1 MIVIMTTAATTR
13 ILIAMPILM
22 IVSVMVMSV
31 TLVMIVMVM
40 SVTLVMI
47 VMIMLVMLMTTAS
60 AAMLFSPFAAL

>member
-31 TLVMIVMVM
+31 TLVMIVM
-40 SVTLVMI
+40 
-47 VMIMLVMLMTTAS
+47 IMLVMLMTIAS
-60 AAMLFSPFAAL
+60 AAMLFSPFTAL